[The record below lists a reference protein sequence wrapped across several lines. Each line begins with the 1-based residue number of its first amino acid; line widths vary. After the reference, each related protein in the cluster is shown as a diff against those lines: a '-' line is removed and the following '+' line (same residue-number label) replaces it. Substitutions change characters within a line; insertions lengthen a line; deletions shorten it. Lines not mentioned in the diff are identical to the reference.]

1 MSVIQPHLQLAKA
14 FFARWAVVTA
24 ANPQAGNLYPYT
36 APDETEAAWAT
47 YFVTIGPREETKG
60 GSLGAQTV
68 IASVQLSLWDNVPS
82 SPERLLEIAGDV
94 DTAYHDVTTPLAM
107 PDWRVV
113 QVDKGTE
120 RMLDDPDDGSMQYI
134 MEFVYTLANN

>member
-68 IASVQLSLWDNVPS
+68 IASVQLSLWDNVP
-82 SPERLLEIAGDV
+82 
-94 DTAYHDVTTPLAM
+94 LAM